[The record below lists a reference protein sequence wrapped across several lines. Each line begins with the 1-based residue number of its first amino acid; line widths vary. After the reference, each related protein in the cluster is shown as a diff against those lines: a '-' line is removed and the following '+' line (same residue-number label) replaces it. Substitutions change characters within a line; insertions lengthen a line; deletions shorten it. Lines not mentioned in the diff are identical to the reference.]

1 MAASLG
7 MDPSM
12 VRQQAA
18 AMKNMSK
25 EDLQRQIA
33 AVRAGLSHR
42 SAARGLTR

>member
-7 MDPSM
+7 LDPAM

-25 EDLQRQIA
+25 EDLKRQIEQ
-33 AVRAGLSHR
+33 VR
-42 SAARGLTR
+42 RGLYHSEATS